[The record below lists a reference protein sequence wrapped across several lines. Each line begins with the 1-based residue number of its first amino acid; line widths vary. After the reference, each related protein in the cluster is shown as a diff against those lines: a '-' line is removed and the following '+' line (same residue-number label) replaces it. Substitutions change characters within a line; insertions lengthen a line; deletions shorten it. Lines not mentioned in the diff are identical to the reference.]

1 MYALGFFAAIASLAA
16 ASSFSSFANSSGW
29 FLLTCRLR
37 LPNLDPKK
45 KYFLKHFSITLKLLN
60 LKFEN

>member
-45 KYFLKHFSITLKLLN
+45 KYFLKHFSITL
-60 LKFEN
+60 